1 MDFDAAKELGKH
13 VIWALSLPGRVAP
26 VTAGVIIKDT
36 ITNMLSELE
45 V

>member
-1 MDFDAAKELGKH
+1 VDFEAAKALGIR

-36 ITNMLSELE
+36 ITNMLSELNG
-45 V
+45 